1 MTSFNA
7 LAASKLS
14 VLNVYSAVRR
24 CSNRSYL
31 FCLWSAALC
40 NKAPATVVKVHHIMT
55 EIEREEEGWGYH
67 ESSAPHRYLTVQP
80 RESPQLGTR

>member
-1 MTSFNA
+1 
-7 LAASKLS
+7 
-14 VLNVYSAVRR
+14 
-24 CSNRSYL
+24 
-31 FCLWSAALC
+31 
-40 NKAPATVVKVHHIMT
+40 MT